1 MKRKIRIFVIAAVAM
16 LALGFGFIGNSAS
29 DAVMASG
36 VAKFELIEGASIRIP
51 TAEEALKNKGS
62 GIRFGSVITEAYYN
76 ENIAK
81 ESVTSVVLKSK
92 ISANVNGTEKTL
104 MQEWILKGDNAITMI
119 YDKNGE
125 MKFFHSIMFDSLI
138 ASGSADMK
146 IASALD
152 MTADMWLVVDGQLVR
167 ADNADEV
174 DTTRSARIVAY
185 EAYKNGETDETLAS
199 YADLNSVTKLNEARN
214 RIFFEESATET
225 AALTKVTGADADAK
239 LSDLTLYD
247 GVQKIGV
254 NKQITA
260 SDFTALGEE
269 KGMIA
274 FDNDNKI
281 YEVTAQYVTKAIKD
295 LPDLQSAFKITSGR
309 VVDFNASNKQIE
321 IDNSFNGYY
330 ALANDI
336 VANDSDAM
344 HRVLSD
350 GVLTN
355 IFEKFNFF
363 PNRVPYFT
371 GGLTG
376 TFDGN
381 GHTITNLKIGDCGL
395 FGIVNG
401 GTIKNVG
408 LVNVKLYASA
418 HSAKCTLGASMHNAK
433 LENVYISASGI
444 DDDTLKPDGTTAE
457 SGDAT
462 CKRALLTILMGTVE
476 MNNCVFECGPI
487 EGKEKTY
494 TFGYGSLAAYDNIT
508 LNPHA
513 ADREARRKWTNV
525 YVISAEALVSH
536 SGNLTNTNV
545 TVIDAYNKKSTNE
558 ESVRYLKSMG
568 ETDDIAQGIKR
579 YETQSEMTAAKEDL
593 SSFEQS
599 AFWTVN
605 GYTLTWGAE

>member
-51 TAEEALKNKGS
+51 TAKEALENKGS

-76 ENIAK
+76 EKIAK
-81 ESVTSVVLKSK
+81 ESVTSAVLKSK
-92 ISANVNGTEKTL
+92 ISANVNGTEKAL

-152 MTADMWLVVDGQLVR
+152 MTADMWLVVDGQIVQ
-167 ADNADEV
+167 ADNAGEV
-174 DTTRSARIVAY
+174 DTKRSARIVAY
-185 EAYKNGETDETLAS
+185 EAYKNGETDATLAS

-239 LSDLTLYD
+239 LSNLTLYD

-295 LPDLQSAFKITSGR
+295 LPDLQSAFKITEGN
-309 VVDFNASNKQIE
+309 VVQKGGYDQIE
-321 IDNSFNGYY
+321 IKNSFNGYY

-336 VANDSDAM
+336 TANDSDAM

-350 GVLTN
+350 GVLEK
-355 IFEKFNFF
+355 IFFRFNYF
-363 PNRVPYFT
+363 PYGVSYFT

-376 TFDGN
+376 TFNGN
-381 GHTITNLKIGDCGL
+381 GHTIKNLKIGDCGL

-433 LENVYISASGI
+433 LENVYISANGI

-457 SGDAT
+457 SDDAT

-476 MNNCVFECGPI
+476 MNNCVFECGSI

-494 TFGYGSLAAYDNIT
+494 NFGYGSLAAYDNIT
-508 LNPHA
+508 LNPNA

-536 SGNLTNTNV
+536 SVNLTNKTV

-558 ESVRYLKSMG
+558 ESVQYLKSKG

-579 YETQSEMTAAKEDL
+579 YEAQSEMTAAKEDL

>member
-51 TAEEALKNKGS
+51 TAEEALESKGS

-76 ENIAK
+76 EKIAK

-92 ISANVNGTEKTL
+92 ISANVNGTKKAL

-138 ASGSADMK
+138 ASDSADMK

-152 MTADMWLVVDGQLVR
+152 MTADMWLVVDGQIVQ
-167 ADNADEV
+167 ADNAGEV

-225 AALTKVTGADADAK
+225 TALTKVIGTEADVSSLA
-239 LSDLTLYD
+239 LYD

-254 NKQITA
+254 NKDLTA
-260 SDFTALGEE
+260 TDFTALGAT
-269 KGMIA
+269 KQLLA
-274 FDNDNKI
+274 FDSDNKI

-295 LPDLQSAFKITSGR
+295 LTDLQSAFKITSGR
-309 VVDFNASNKQIE
+309 VVDFDAYNKQIE
-321 IDNSFNGYY
+321 INNSFNGYY

-336 VANDSDAM
+336 TANDSDAM

-408 LVNVKLYASA
+408 LKNVSLYAGYYG
-418 HSAKCTLGASMHNAK
+418 AKCTLGASMHNAT
-433 LENVYISASGI
+433 LENVYISTSGI
-444 DDDTLKPDGTTAE
+444 DDKQLKEDGTTVAI
-457 SGDAT
+457 GDANS
-462 CKRALLTILMGTVE
+462 KRALLTILMGTVE

-487 EGKEKTY
+487 EGKEKEF

-508 LNPHA
+508 LNQYA

-525 YVISAEALVSH
+525 YVISAEKLVSH
-536 SGNLTNTNV
+536 SVNLKNENV

-558 ESVRYLKSMG
+558 ESVQYLKSKG

-579 YETQSEMTAAKEDL
+579 YKTQSEMTAAKEDL